1 MRTRSLHRSL
11 HVALIALALGTA
23 PAVLARSDRATP
35 GLPGLEHRTLPAS
48 ANLALT
54 PDEAADL
61 LFVREEEKLARDTY
75 QTLYEL
81 WALSTLSTIAFS
93 EQRHMDSM
101 LRLLVKYALP
111 DPAASNPVGV
121 FTNPALQALY
131 DALLVR
137 GKASPAEALQ
147 VGGLIEETDMR
158 DITSALETASKSD
171 IDRVYGNLL
180 CGSRNHLRA
189 FATSLAALTGQA
201 YVAQVLS
208 QAEVDAIV
216 ETPVERCG
224 GK

>member
-1 MRTRSLHRSL
+1 MRTRSL

-23 PAVLARSDRATP
+23 PAALARSERATP
-35 GLPGLEHRTLPAS
+35 GLPGLEHRAQPAN

-61 LFVREEEKLARDTY
+61 LFMREEEKLARDTY
-75 QTLYEL
+75 LTLYEK
-81 WALSTLSTIAFS
+81 WGLSTLASIAVS

-121 FTNPALQALY
+121 FSNPDLQALY
-131 DALLVR
+131 DVLLAR
-137 GKASPAEALQ
+137 GAASPAEALQ

-158 DITSALETASKSD
+158 DIMSALETASKPD

-189 FATSLAALTGQA
+189 FAASIAALTGQA
-201 YVAQVLS
+201 YVAQMLS

-216 ETPVERCG
+216 GTPVERCG
-224 GK
+224 N